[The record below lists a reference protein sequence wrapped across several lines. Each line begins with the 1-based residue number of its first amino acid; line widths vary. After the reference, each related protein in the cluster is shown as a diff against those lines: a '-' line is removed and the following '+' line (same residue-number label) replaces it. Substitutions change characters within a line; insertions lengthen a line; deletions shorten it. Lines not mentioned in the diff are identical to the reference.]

1 VAYASIGCQACG
13 ITLEKDNSSQSDQT
27 LTRQKGGIMYRF
39 VKTLTSVILGG
50 LLLSSGSTLYG
61 QKAKSPPAQMAP
73 APAPAAAPAPAP
85 APPPGQRVVVVEPIR
100 VFDPFFDYPYPY
112 AYAPDYM
119 AENFGYVKIKTERKD
134 ASVYVDGGFADR
146 VEKAKKFALR
156 PGTHD
161 IELRDSDGRSLFRER
176 VAVLVGKTTELH
188 IG

>member
-1 VAYASIGCQACG
+1 
-13 ITLEKDNSSQSDQT
+13 
-27 LTRQKGGIMYRF
+27 MYRF

-50 LLLSSGSTLYG
+50 LLVSSGATLSG
-61 QKAKSPPAQMAP
+61 QQPKAKSPAQMAP
-73 APAPAAAPAPAP
+73 APAPAAQPAPAP
-85 APPPGQRVVVVEPIR
+85 APQPNQRVVVVEPIR

-112 AYAPDYM
+112 TYAPDYM
-119 AENFGYVKIKTERKD
+119 AQNFGYVKIKTDRKD

-188 IG
+188 VG

>member
-1 VAYASIGCQACG
+1 
-13 ITLEKDNSSQSDQT
+13 
-27 LTRQKGGIMYRF
+27 MYRF

-50 LLLSSGSTLYG
+50 LLLSSAAPLSG
-61 QKAKSPPAQMAP
+61 QQPKAKSPAQMAP
-73 APAPAAAPAPAP
+73 APAPAAQPAPAP
-85 APPPGQRVVVVEPIR
+85 APQPNQRVVVVEPIR

-112 AYAPDYM
+112 AYEPDYM
-119 AENFGYVKIKTERKD
+119 AQNFGYVKIKTDRKD

-161 IELRDSDGRSLFRER
+161 IELRDSDGRSLFHER

-188 IG
+188 AG